1 MVSEVHPEIVYYER
15 ALIHTD
21 KNTVNDVIA
30 GLLDSV
36 DRYIKLFRI
45 LYALAATGVIGAM
58 VIVPIDEFTSLL
70 RGTYDLS
77 KVSMRSIR
85 SYDSG
90 PAWYSMLAV
99 LVLSGIFFSWI
110 GRNRRPEGPPIWL
123 AALALFIPSIIL
135 ALVTCSLFIL
145 FTDLNY
151 PGIQIPNWLELF
163 VICLFF
169 IVLIMVWVGTF
180 LSFRRKLQWPSL
192 VLRLSGATALVGW
205 FGLLSTL
212 SVLPTDTSR
221 EPKLVLVMSLLG
233 LLWGLGTVLSI
244 YHSRTGGHEKIKEA
258 NGPVAHISGRS
269 LDASSHISS
278 ARNLA
283 IIMLVL
289 LVALFDVAFSHI
301 KQVTDLQTARRVYA
315 LDHAA
320 TKLQHLADLKDE
332 RQGTELMSSWKKAF
346 SSSKQEYE
354 WTVDSDIIEG
364 VDNPLVVLTLY
375 PRGTVRMLSKLRV
388 SVEGRA
394 QWSIIQSFAE
404 RIYLNINDV
413 SDLQKSLKK
422 IAQALDH
429 PFESLS
435 EIAFRWKLD
444 LEAST
449 TTNDYER
456 FYRQIEREFV
466 TREVSLPTVAI
477 GVSSLTAMWWLA
489 AAIVGLLILVRSRVR
504 FALRDPTF
512 ARSEPWLMLDGSVGL
527 ERYLAKTWLW
537 TVLLCPW
544 VMGALLLMVVSGQA
558 VADGISQSFTFAVI
572 RIIGLISM
580 PIVGGWVAVSLVA
593 VMIKLRQLRASYSE
607 ATQKEKDV

>member
-1 MVSEVHPEIVYYER
+1 M
-15 ALIHTD
+15 HTD

-30 GLLDSV
+30 GLLGSV

-45 LYALAATGVIGAM
+45 LYALAAIGVIGAM
-58 VIVPIDEFTSLL
+58 IIVSIGNFTDLL
-70 RGTYDLS
+70 RGTCDLS
-77 KVSMRSIR
+77 KASMRSIR

-90 PAWYSMLAV
+90 PVWYSMLAA

-110 GRNRRPEGPPIWL
+110 GRNRRPEGPPAWR

-145 FTDLNY
+145 FADLNY
-151 PGIQIPNWLELF
+151 PGIQIPNWLGLF
-163 VICLFF
+163 VICLFP
-169 IVLIMVWVGTF
+169 IVLIMVWVVTF
-180 LSFRRKLQWPSL
+180 LSFRRKLQWSSL
-192 VLRLSGATALVGW
+192 VLRLSVATALVGW

-212 SVLPTDTSR
+212 SVLSTDTSD
-221 EPKLVLVMSLLG
+221 EPKFVLVMSLLG

-244 YHSRTGGHEKIKEA
+244 YHSGTVGHEKIKEA

-289 LVALFDVAFSHI
+289 LVASFDVAFSHI
-301 KQVTDLQTARRVYA
+301 QQVTELQTARRVYA
-315 LDHAA
+315 LNHAA

-332 RQGTELMSSWKKAF
+332 RQGKELMSSLGEDPSTSMGKWK
-346 SSSKQEYE
+346 
-354 WTVDSDIIEG
+354 WTVDSDMVEG
-364 VDNPLVVLTLY
+364 VGNVSVVLTLY
-375 PRGTVRMLSKLRV
+375 RMMYKIRGLSELM
-388 SVEGRA
+388 VEVAGRGH
-394 QWSIIQSFAE
+394 WSIRQPFSGTP
-404 RIYLNINDV
+404 YLNINDV
-413 SDLQKSLKK
+413 SDLQRSLKE

-444 LEAST
+444 VST
-449 TTNDYER
+449 STESNEYKR

-512 ARSEPWLMLDGSVGL
+512 ARSEPWLILDGSVGL
-527 ERYLAKTWLW
+527 ERYLAKAWLW
-537 TVLLCPW
+537 LVLLCPW
-544 VMGALLLMVVSGQA
+544 VVGALLLMTVSGQA
-558 VADGISQSFTFAVI
+558 IADGISQSFAFAVI
-572 RIIGLISM
+572 RIIGLISI
-580 PIVGGWVAVSLVA
+580 PIVGGWVAASLVA
-593 VMIKLRQLRASYSE
+593 VMIRLRRLRASYSE
-607 ATQKEKDV
+607 ATRMENDV